1 MTNGIP
7 ERGAAPAIGPGGS
20 APVIGPGGSAPV
32 IGPGGSAPTKTPL
45 ALPAVG
51 GLSEA
56 RAARLLEERA
66 ARLAARQ
73 GRAGE
78 TGAALAPVLPPML
91 ACALGRECYGL
102 PLERLLAVQPATGLA
117 GLPVMPPPLLGLFAR
132 AGQPYAV
139 LDLAAMLGLPPA
151 PPPAGQGAADAPAGH
166 LLLLRGG
173 PGRVALRVDRALG
186 VVTPQPLAAP
196 SGGPGDQGGAV
207 AGRGLVPAGPLAPRE
222 RVLGLLD
229 PDRLLQ
235 PFLSATSAAGA

>member
-1 MTNGIP
+1 MTHGFP
-7 ERGAAPAIGPGGS
+7 ERDPVPGAVPGEAALAEAPR
-20 APVIGPGGSAPV
+20 
-32 IGPGGSAPTKTPL
+32 

-66 ARLAARQ
+66 ARLAARHS
-73 GRAGE
+73 RV
-78 TGAALAPVLPPML
+78 TGAAVAPAALPPVL

-102 PLERLLAVQPATGLA
+102 PLERLLAVQPATALV
-117 GLPVMPPPLLGLFAR
+117 GLPVMSPPLLGLFAR

-151 PPPAGQGAADAPAGH
+151 GPLAGQGAADGPAGH
-166 LLLLRGG
+166 LLLLRGE
-173 PGRVALRVDRALG
+173 PGQGALRVALRVDRALG

-196 SGGPGDQGGAV
+196 SGGRDDRAAAI
-207 AGRGLVPAGPLAPRE
+207 AGRGLVPAGPLGPRE
-222 RVLGLLD
+222 MVLGLLD

>member
-1 MTNGIP
+1 MAP
-7 ERGAAPAIGPGGS
+7 GAVPGEAALAEAPR
-20 APVIGPGGSAPV
+20 
-32 IGPGGSAPTKTPL
+32 

-66 ARLAARQ
+66 ARLAARHS
-73 GRAGE
+73 RVA
-78 TGAALAPVLPPML
+78 GAAVAPAALPPIL

-102 PLERLLAVQPATGLA
+102 PLERLLAVQPATALV
-117 GLPVMPPPLLGLFAR
+117 GLPVMSPPLLGFFAR

-151 PPPAGQGAADAPAGH
+151 LPPAPPPAGRGVDGPAGH
-166 LLLLRGG
+166 LLLLRGE
-173 PGRVALRVDRALG
+173 PGRGALRVALRVDRALG

-196 SGGPGDQGGAV
+196 SGGRDDRAAAI
-207 AGRGLVPAGPLAPRE
+207 AGRGLVPAGPLGPRE
-222 RVLGLLD
+222 MVLGLLD
-229 PDRLLQ
+229 PERLLQ